1 MSLEKLYMEHFKLL
15 KRYEELNDMINRWQ
29 SIEIKYAE
37 EYDYINQ
44 IIKQLKNELN
54 IIIEKLVLEYWKNNM
69 ETIIEEL
76 NKNARMAE

>member
-1 MSLEKLYMEHFKLL
+1 MEHFKLL

>member
-1 MSLEKLYMEHFKLL
+1 MEHFKLL
-15 KRYEELNDMINRWQ
+15 KCYEELNDMINRWQ